1 MVSSQRKE
9 EPLEFINTT
18 VDKKKLGSLLSTV
31 YEKYGTARTAELA
44 NALKDLGFHYATK
57 AGVTISIDDLDVP
70 EAKRGLISAAEKEI
84 EAAQR
89 RYERGEITEV
99 ERYNKVIDTWS
110 ATTDQLTKEVV
121 DNFDRLNPVY
131 MMAFSGA
138 RGNIS
143 QVRQLVGMRGL
154 MADSQGQIIDLPI
167 KANFR
172 EGLNVTEYII
182 SSYGARKGL
191 VDTALKTADSGY
203 LTRRLVDVA
212 QDVIVRDVDCGTKNG
227 ILMQPI
233 MEGDKPMVRLQE
245 RIHGRSLSQD
255 VIDASTGE
263 VVYRAGDL
271 INRISSEAIEKAV
284 GSKGKNSVIK
294 VRSPLTCESQYGVCQ
309 KCYGWSLT
317 INRLVDNGEAIGI
330 IAAQSIGEP
339 GTQLTMRTFHTGGA
353 VAGGA
358 SRAQMKAPVAGT
370 ISFKIPSRS
379 VRTAYGDVV
388 EQTTKDGVIKV
399 SGNKEHTLNVGQGSL
414 ILVPNGA
421 EVTLGQVL
429 VEFDPPGSKKNLTE
443 RASKDITADI
453 SGRVMFSGFQADEK
467 RDRQGNISRTA
478 NRSGIIWVLEGD
490 VYNLPSGA
498 HVVVKD
504 GQDVN
509 PLDVLAEI
517 TIATEYGGEVRFGAE
532 LETEV
537 VKSGKKSVTR
547 LVKGKEINVI
557 ISSVGANNAKLEG
570 SKQGYAWKVSKSKE
584 SYTIKVV
591 NEEIVEN
598 GKIIAELV
606 DDGTNVVNSG
616 GEIIYDGVEIDDRRV
631 VTKAGR
637 VLFVPEEVH
646 FISKD
651 ISLKMC
657 ESGDKVTAG
666 QEVVKDVFAHMD
678 GIVEIVADNDI
689 IHEVIIRPG
698 ELFNI
703 GDPSDVKVPEGQIV
717 EPGTEIIEGQTAT
730 ERKMVSIFEKEDGA
744 TQLLVRP
751 IEEYWIEPLETR
763 FKHRATDDKISLRS
777 VTQLL
782 FRDREKVRHLQG
794 AQLTRTSLVLQMG
807 GQLTGLKGTVEID
820 EEALNIVVQENIL
833 LRRDHDLNVTLLAVQ
848 HGDIVAAKAPVA
860 TTQVLTKSAAR
871 VQLSK
876 SDERRILLITEEQQ
890 LHHKAKGAVTAKE
903 GDLVRN
909 GDPLSKSTPSTHSGQ
924 VVKVDGTD
932 VVVRKGRPYLISS
945 NTQLQS
951 EDGALVQRGDL
962 LATLIFERQKTG
974 DIVQGLPRVEE
985 LLEARKPKEC
995 AILAEKPGRAR
1006 VVVEDDTTRLYIVY
1020 GEGNEEEIII
1030 PSGLNV
1036 IVDDGE
1042 EIPIGSALT
1051 DGPPN
1056 PHDIVRLKGIEAA
1069 QKYLVD
1075 EVQSVYRSQGVE
1087 IADKHIEVIV
1097 RQMTRKVRVDEP
1109 GETIMLPGELLERFF
1124 IDAENEKARQ
1134 GGTRE
1139 ATYTPVLLG
1148 ITKASL
1154 NTESFISA
1162 ASFQETTRILTEA
1175 AVEGKK
1181 DWLRGLK
1188 ENVIIGRLIPAGTGF
1203 QGHTTAGAEEEEEE
1217 EDIYPPIGEGSFN
1230 VPA

>member
-1 MVSSQRKE
+1 MVSSTDKKE
-9 EPLEFINTT
+9 WMEFINET
-18 VDKKKLGSLLSTV
+18 VDKKKLGALLAKV
-31 YEKYGTARTAELA
+31 YEKYGTARSAELA
-44 NALKDLGFHYATK
+44 NALKDLGFKFATR

-70 EAKRGLISAAEKEI
+70 ETKRKLIGAAEKEI
-84 EAAQR
+84 EEAQR

-212 QDVIVRDVDCGTKNG
+212 QDVIVRDLDCGTSRN
-227 ILMQPI
+227 ITAQPI
-233 MEGDKPMVRLQE
+233 MQGDRAFVKLSE
-245 RIHGRSLSQD
+245 RIFGRTLGED
-255 VIDASTGE
+255 VVNPETGE
-263 VVYRAGDL
+263 VVARAGML
-271 INRISSEAIEKAV
+271 IGRNEAATIEKS
-284 GSKGKNSVIK
+284 GIK
-294 VRSPLTCESQYGVCQ
+294 KIGVRSPLQCESQYGVCQ

-317 INRLVDNGEAIGI
+317 SNRLVDIGEAIGI

-353 VAGGA
+353 VAGGG
-358 SRAQMKAPVAGT
+358 SRVQAKSPLKGT
-370 ISFKIPSRS
+370 ATFKVPSKQ

-388 EQTTKDGVIKV
+388 DQITREAKIKIH
-399 SGNKEHTLNVGQGSL
+399 SSTREETISLPVGALLMIQS
-414 ILVPNGA
+414 GA
-421 EVTLGQVL
+421 EVVAGQL
-429 VEFDPPGSKKNLTE
+429 IAEYDPPGVKKNLTE

-453 SGRVMFSGFQADEK
+453 SGRVMFQGFQADER
-467 RDRQGNISRTA
+467 RDRQGNISRTS

-490 VYNLPSGA
+490 VYNLPSGS

-504 GQDVN
+504 GQEVN
-509 PLDVLAEI
+509 AHDVLAEI
-517 TIATEYGGEVRFGAE
+517 TITSEHGGDVRFGPE
-532 LETEV
+532 LKTET
-537 VKSGKKSVTR
+537 VKIGRKSATR
-547 LVKGKEINVI
+547 LAQGKEINIVI
-557 ISSVGANNAKLEG
+557 ASVGAANAKLEHA
-570 SKQGYAWKVSKSKE
+570 KQGYQWKVTKSKDAF
-584 SYTIKVV
+584 TIKVV
-591 NEEIVEN
+591 NEETVEN
-598 GKIIAELV
+598 GKIIAELI
-606 DDGTNVVNSG
+606 DDGSNVVTSG
-616 GEIIYDGVEIDDRRV
+616 GEIIYDGVETDDRRV
-631 VTKAGR
+631 VSKPGR
-637 VLFVPEEVH
+637 LMFVPEEVH

-651 ISLKMC
+651 ISLKMS
-657 ESGDKVTAG
+657 ESGEIVAAG
-666 QEVVKDVFAHMD
+666 QEVVKDVFAHME
-678 GIVEIVADNDI
+678 GVIEIVADNDI

-698 ELFNI
+698 ELLTVE
-703 GDPSDVKVPEGQIV
+703 DPSILQVREGEVI
-717 EPGTEIIEGQTAT
+717 EPGTEIVPGYSSKA
-730 ERKMVSIFEKEDGA
+730 RKMVNIVEREDGTA
-744 TQLLVRP
+744 QVLVRP
-751 IEEYWIEPLETR
+751 IEEYWIEPKETK
-763 FKHRATDDKISLRS
+763 FKHKATDDKISLRS

-782 FRDREKVRHLQG
+782 FRDREKVRNLQG
-794 AQLTRTSLVLQMG
+794 AQLTRTSLVLQMQ
-807 GQLTGLKGTVEID
+807 GQLAPLKGTVEVD
-820 EEALNIVVQENIL
+820 EELNIVVQENIL
-833 LRRDHDLNVTLLAVQ
+833 LRRDGEFNVTLLSVG
-848 HGDIVAAKAPVA
+848 HGDRIEPGAPVA
-860 TTQVLTKSAAR
+860 TTQVLTKTAAR

-890 LHHKAKGAVTAKE
+890 IHQKCKGALAAKE
-903 GDLVRN
+903 GDLLRN
-909 GDPLSKSTPSTHSGQ
+909 RDPLSKQTQAPHSGQ

-932 VVVRKGRPYLISS
+932 VAIRKGRPYLISS
-945 NTQLQS
+945 STQLQCD
-951 EDGALVQRGDL
+951 DGALVQRGDL
-962 LATLIFERQKTG
+962 IATLIYERQKTG

-985 LLEARKPKEC
+985 LLEARKPKES
-995 AILAEKPGRAR
+995 AILSEKIGRAK
-1006 VVVEDDTTRLYIVY
+1006 VVKEEDILSLSIVY
-1020 GEGNEEEIII
+1020 ADGTEEAVAI
-1030 PSGLNV
+1030 PAGLNILV
-1036 IVDDGE
+1036 EDGE
-1042 EIPIGSALT
+1042 EIEIGTALT

-1056 PHDIVRLKGIEAA
+1056 PHDVVRLKGINAA

-1109 GETIMLPGELLERFF
+1109 GDTILLPGELLERFDLE
-1124 IDAENEKARQ
+1124 IENEKSRHQ
-1134 GGTRE
+1134 GLRE
-1139 ATYTPVLLG
+1139 ALATSVLLG

-1203 QGHTTAGAEEEEEE
+1203 QGHQMPQEEEEEE
-1217 EDIYPPIGEGSFN
+1217 EDIYPPIGEGSFT
-1230 VPA
+1230 VQA